1 MHQKISPN
9 IFNCNV
15 CHTRCDGKSKGIYNF
30 ENDVAFSEK
39 IENEIIKTI
48 NIKYNN
54 LFAFKTKKSGYPD
67 IEIISKS
74 SINEAKAYIEVKVQS
89 RTFMSIERIL
99 PNSNLKPSETL
110 ALNLSDL
117 ERYFEISNNEK
128 TPVFICWCLMNRP
141 CINNDENKKY
151 YFQEIEK
158 LKQIREKDVT
168 NSRKFK
174 RKSGIGDVI
183 NGEHKGVVVNYH
195 YSINELIEGI
205 PNLKNI
211 D

>member
-99 PNSNLKPSETL
+99 PNSNLKT
-110 ALNLSDL
+110 
-117 ERYFEISNNEK
+117 F
-128 TPVFICWCLMNRP
+128 
-141 CINNDENKKY
+141 
-151 YFQEIEK
+151 
-158 LKQIREKDVT
+158 
-168 NSRKFK
+168 
-174 RKSGIGDVI
+174 
-183 NGEHKGVVVNYH
+183 
-195 YSINELIEGI
+195 
-205 PNLKNI
+205 
-211 D
+211 

>member
-1 MHQKISPN
+1 
-9 IFNCNV
+9 
-15 CHTRCDGKSKGIYNF
+15 
-30 ENDVAFSEK
+30 
-39 IENEIIKTI
+39 
-48 NIKYNN
+48 
-54 LFAFKTKKSGYPD
+54 
-67 IEIISKS
+67 
-74 SINEAKAYIEVKVQS
+74 
-89 RTFMSIERIL
+89 
-99 PNSNLKPSETL
+99 
-110 ALNLSDL
+110 
-117 ERYFEISNNEK
+117 
-128 TPVFICWCLMNRP
+128 MNRP